1 MDFSP
6 HPSSNTVAWTEDLE
20 STAWDIG
27 SAVLSGVLLEV
38 SAYPKPGLVAPRSM
52 GSHRDMDLQSF
63 MLSSAAIAPCFYAC
77 ARAGLTSECEAEALL
92 PLLRAIGRAFDA
104 RLLSATH
111 GVNTQRGIL
120 FCAGLLAAA
129 AGRLARRG
137 AALRAPDLFAEV
149 AAISQGLC
157 ARELAD
163 AGAEDA
169 RTAGEILFRRFGAL
183 GVRGEVEAG
192 FPTVALHGL
201 PAFGA
206 ALAAGHGLNRSLV
219 HALISLIAAAED
231 STVLWRGGPEALAF
245 IKGEATRI
253 RDLGGALDAEG
264 LAEVE
269 RLDAACVA
277 RNISPGGAAD
287 LLAVTVGVYL
297 LEHRSIPESAMAKSQ
312 SGVRKRK
319 DESPASCGG

>member
-6 HPSSNTVAWTEDLE
+6 HPSSTTIAWTEETE

-38 SAYPKPGLVAPRSM
+38 SAFPKPGLVAPCSM
-52 GSHRDMDLQSF
+52 GSHDDMDLQTF
-63 MLSSAAIAPCFYAC
+63 MLSSAAIAPCFHAC
-77 ARAGLTSECEAEALL
+77 ARAGLISDCEPEALL
-92 PLLRAIGRAFDA
+92 PVLRAIGRAFDA
-104 RLLSATH
+104 RLLAATH

-129 AGRLARRG
+129 AGRLSRRG
-137 AALRAPDLFAEV
+137 VGLRAPALFAEV
-149 AAISQGLC
+149 AAIAHGLC
-157 ARELAD
+157 ARELANAD
-163 AGAEDA
+163 GEDA

-192 FPTVALHGL
+192 FPSVALHGL
-201 PAFGA
+201 PALTA
-206 ALAAGHGLNRSLV
+206 AFAAGCSLNHSLV
-219 HALISLIAAAED
+219 HALIALIAASED
-231 STVLWRGGPEALAF
+231 STVLWRGGQDALAYL
-245 IKGEATRI
+245 KAEAARI
-253 RDLGGALDAEG
+253 LDLGGALNADG
-264 LAEVE
+264 LAAIE
-269 RLDAACVA
+269 RLNDACVS

-297 LEHRSIPESAMAKSQ
+297 LEHRTIPESAMAKSH
-312 SGVRKRK
+312 SGVRKRR

>member
-1 MDFSP
+1 MDFAP
-6 HPSSNTVAWTEDLE
+6 HPSSSTVAWTEDME

-27 SAVLSGVLLEV
+27 TAVLSGVLLEV

-77 ARAGLTSECEAEALL
+77 ARAGLITDCAPEALL
-92 PLLRAIGRAFDA
+92 PHIRAIGRAFDA
-104 RLLSATH
+104 RLLAATH

-137 AALRAPDLFAEV
+137 ATLRAPALFGEV
-149 AAISQGLC
+149 AAIAHGLC
-157 ARELAD
+157 ARELEQ

-201 PAFGA
+201 PALEA
-206 ALAAGHGLNRSLV
+206 ALVAGHGLNRALV
-219 HALISLIAAAED
+219 HTLISLIAAAED
-231 STVLWRGGPEALAF
+231 STVLWRGGPEALAYL
-245 IKGEATRI
+245 KAEAVRI
-253 RDLGGALDAEG
+253 RALGGALNDDG
-264 LAEVE
+264 LAAIE
-269 RLDAACVA
+269 RLDGVCVA

-297 LEHRSIPESAMAKSQ
+297 LEHRNIPESAMAKSH
-312 SGVRKRK
+312 SGVRKRR
-319 DESPASCGG
+319 DDSPASCGG

>member
-6 HPSSNTVAWTEDLE
+6 HPSSTTIAWTEETE

-52 GSHRDMDLQSF
+52 GSHRDMDLQTF
-63 MLSSAAIAPCFYAC
+63 MLSSAAIAPCFHAC
-77 ARAGLTSECEAEALL
+77 ARAGLISDCAPETLL

-104 RLLSATH
+104 RLLAATH

-129 AGRLARRG
+129 AGRLVRRG
-137 AALRAPDLFAEV
+137 AALRARDLFTEV
-149 AAISQGLC
+149 AAIAKGLC
-157 ARELAD
+157 ARELAN
-163 AGAEDA
+163 AGGNDA

-192 FPTVALHGL
+192 FPSVALHGL
-201 PAFGA
+201 PALTA
-206 ALAAGHGLNRSLV
+206 AFAAGRSLNHALV
-219 HALISLIAAAED
+219 HALIALIVVSED
-231 STVLWRGGPEALAF
+231 STVLWRGGPDALAF
-245 IKGEATRI
+245 LRAEAARVLA
-253 RDLGGALDAEG
+253 LGGGLTDAGIAAIEG
-264 LAEVE
+264 
-269 RLDAACVA
+269 LDAACVA

-287 LLAVTVGVYL
+287 LLAVTVGAYL
-297 LEHRSIPESAMAKSQ
+297 LEHRNIPESAMAKFH
-312 SGVRKRK
+312 SGVRKRR
-319 DESPASCGG
+319 DDSSAPCGG